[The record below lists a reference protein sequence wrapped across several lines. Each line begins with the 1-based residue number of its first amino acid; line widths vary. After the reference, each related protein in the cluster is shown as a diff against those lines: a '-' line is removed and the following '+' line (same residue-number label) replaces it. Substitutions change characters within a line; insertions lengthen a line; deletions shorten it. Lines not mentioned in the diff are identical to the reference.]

1 MLKYHNQH
9 THKPETLLSTLLSF
23 LQVGLVTIGLIG
35 LSVRLFEDKGW
46 FKQLLGRIMRA
57 EFAQIAI
64 ASVMLII
71 AGYLVRSW
79 MHSGDE
85 GQQSRIADAML
96 YLMVLVGAYFI
107 YNLVAT
113 GSF

>member
-1 MLKYHNQH
+1 MLKYRNQR

-23 LQVGLVTIGLIG
+23 LQVGLVTVGLIG

-46 FKQLLGRIMRA
+46 FKQVLGRVMRA

-64 ASVMLII
+64 AAVMLVI
-71 AGYLVRSW
+71 AGYLMRGW
-79 MHSGDE
+79 MHSGGE
-85 GQQSRIADAML
+85 EQQSRIADAML
-96 YLMVLVGAYFI
+96 YLMMLVGAYFVF
-107 YNLVAT
+107 NLVTA